1 MKMRLMWLVAVFALG
16 TSMAL
21 TGCELQESCDPAT
34 DPDCVVA
41 DAASDTT
48 TGGDMGTSDTT
59 TEGQSYHYVLIED
72 REPAGSSSQTHTAG
86 ADIFGV
92 QLVKNGTTFNAS
104 DYHVCNFG
112 GGDNAHATDCTQ
124 ALGTPVGDCSTSR
137 TADYVALGGEGGQLI
152 VSFGQLEEIL
162 SGNEIKVY
170 ECGAE
175 HNPGALEEH
184 YDAYVGVST
193 SPSASTWVE
202 CVRGGTGESTCTVGT
217 LPFVPRN

>member
-1 MKMRLMWLVAVFALG
+1 MKIRFLWLVAVFALG
-16 TSMAL
+16 TGLAL

-41 DAASDTT
+41 D
-48 TGGDMGTSDTT
+48 TGGDTGGNTDMGTTDTGQ
-59 TEGQSYHYVLIED
+59 GQSYHYVLIED

-92 QLVKNGTTFNAS
+92 QLMKNGQTYNAS
-104 DYHVCNFG
+104 DVHACNFG

-124 ALGTPVGDCSTSR
+124 ALGVPVGDCSTTR
-137 TADYVALGGEGGQLI
+137 TADYVALGGQGGQLI
-152 VSFGQLEEIL
+152 VSFGTLEEIVT
-162 SGNEIKVY
+162 GNEIKVY

-184 YDAYVGVST
+184 YDAFVGVAT
-193 SPSASTWVE
+193 DPNASTWQE
-202 CVRGGTGESTCTVGT
+202 CIRQGTGETTCTVPS
-217 LPFVPRN
+217 LPHVARN